1 MVVDTPGEGNSKGTQ
16 VLKFKLEYYYYL
28 ILLLSHYVLSTWLQQ
43 PSLLLSYYLG
53 TVETPL
59 LLFISGA
66 CFRVASSGLVMSLT
80 GHVTNE
86 DAPWL
91 GVMSAGCDEGDLESD
106 GSGHHGL

>member
-1 MVVDTPGEGNSKGTQ
+1 M
-16 VLKFKLEYYYYL
+16 
-28 ILLLSHYVLSTWLQQ
+28 STWLQQ

-91 GVMSAGCDEGDLESD
+91 GVVMSADCDEANLESD
-106 GSGHHGL
+106 GSGHPIM